1 MLASALI
8 PDSLK
13 KEQVIKLLI
22 ESSPIVF
29 SVLFALFID
38 RMAANARTNEQK
50 RTALARIHQELSE
63 NEKLIREMVTLHA
76 EVIQSLNAAMQRKDD
91 TVRRQVVKDGYL
103 DYRLL
108 AKGKSL
114 FPRYPS
120 STSWEAAKSTGII
133 SEFDYETIEVCEG
146 HMQSRK

>member
-1 MLASALI
+1 MIIRIFFARGLAL
-8 PDSLK
+8 PGTR
-13 KEQVIKLLI
+13 
-22 ESSPIVF
+22 ES
-29 SVLFALFID
+29 
-38 RMAANARTNEQK
+38 
-50 RTALARIHQELSE
+50 
-63 NEKLIREMVTLHA
+63 
-76 EVIQSLNAAMQRKDD
+76 MQRKDD

-146 HMQSRK
+146 AYAMQEIILNSTLLRFLEEAINRTKQSA